1 MSGTDFGD
9 VHLEIRN
16 GVALLTLKAL
26 EGSWSWGTLRLE
38 HRWNPVLVSDF
49 SSALDAVEADS
60 TAEALVVSNEGR
72 YWSNGMDLRYLDSCS
87 NEEQSKLQR
96 DTNQL
101 MARVCCFPLP
111 TVAAFKGHWCAAGGM
126 MGLAFDFRV
135 MASDSGYFFI
145 PGVDLGLVYS
155 PMQMALMKA
164 KLPPNLHR
172 DVILF
177 NLRRWTASELL
188 VAGAIDAAELQQMVL
203 LKIRPPTL
211 FGLQGILRKLSTH
224 HSRDPKFL
232 AVIRREIRAAMS
244 RQEQSYPWRCQ
255 CGSLNGKRAVHCPLC
270 AMHWTSGV
278 PHSKQPKK
286 QSGQSNSSTKWN
298 QRSGTPRQNRYWS
311 HEADTEAHGQWVKS
325 PRRQASRPRSASNR
339 AKQNKGK
346 GRGKSKGGQ
355 MPIQFQSSAD
365 HGATQGPPAVLP
377 TYQEAPWLMAPPP
390 TELQHANAAR
400 LSLHSSWRTF
410 LVEQVSKWQAYS
422 QQFQQQEATLS
433 DRVAAARAAL
443 ETARTNLAVSKSLLQ
458 KSDQSDPQDITTVS
472 DEEEESKESK
482 EAANSSAQK
491 ITDSLQHL
499 GESLKTL
506 SANADEM
513 MLAEQQANKR
523 QRIDPPAP
531 ANGGAASGDGDV
543 SFP

>member
-1 MSGTDFGD
+1 
-9 VHLEIRN
+9 
-16 GVALLTLKAL
+16 
-26 EGSWSWGTLRLE
+26 
-38 HRWNPVLVSDF
+38 
-49 SSALDAVEADS
+49 
-60 TAEALVVSNEGR
+60 
-72 YWSNGMDLRYLDSCS
+72 
-87 NEEQSKLQR
+87 
-96 DTNQL
+96 
-101 MARVCCFPLP
+101 
-111 TVAAFKGHWCAAGGM
+111 
-126 MGLAFDFRV
+126 
-135 MASDSGYFFI
+135 
-145 PGVDLGLVYS
+145 
-155 PMQMALMKA
+155 
-164 KLPPNLHR
+164 
-172 DVILF
+172 
-177 NLRRWTASELL
+177 
-188 VAGAIDAAELQQMVL
+188 
-203 LKIRPPTL
+203 
-211 FGLQGILRKLSTH
+211 
-224 HSRDPKFL
+224 
-232 AVIRREIRAAMS
+232 
-244 RQEQSYPWRCQ
+244 
-255 CGSLNGKRAVHCPLC
+255 
-270 AMHWTSGV
+270 
-278 PHSKQPKK
+278 
-286 QSGQSNSSTKWN
+286 
-298 QRSGTPRQNRYWS
+298 
-311 HEADTEAHGQWVKS
+311 
-325 PRRQASRPRSASNR
+325 
-339 AKQNKGK
+339 
-346 GRGKSKGGQ
+346 

-390 TELQHANAAR
+390 PLPTGNVPTEHATAAATAAASAAETKLKTTYALLEKHPDGLHPDIQKELKETKIKEGEVAIKSLHKQVTALGRARTELQHANAAR